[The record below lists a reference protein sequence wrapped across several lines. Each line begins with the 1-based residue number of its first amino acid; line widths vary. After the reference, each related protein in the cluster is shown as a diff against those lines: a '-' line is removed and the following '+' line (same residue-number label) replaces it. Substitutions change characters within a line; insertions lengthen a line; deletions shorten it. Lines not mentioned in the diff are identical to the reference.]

1 MSRVTREDKKKE
13 HYNAFHHRGKI
24 YKFPPVVARIFGRG
38 IGSVKEFSILADA
51 EKEFV
56 QMLFRH
62 TSAEYE
68 WIRLDTAEWK
78 NTFAEGNRRDATYIP
93 HWFLLS
99 WKTGRRRYL

>member
-38 IGSVKEFSILADA
+38 IGSVKEFSILAD
-51 EKEFV
+51 
-56 QMLFRH
+56 
-62 TSAEYE
+62 
-68 WIRLDTAEWK
+68 TAEWK
-78 NTFAEGNRRDATYIP
+78 NTFAEGNRRDATYIR